1 MYAPKKYLWVLSAII
16 VFSSSCNAEVK
27 PEVKELSFQ
36 PERILVVGNSYM
48 YYNCGIN
55 GYLSGLIRVAVN
67 SKIKTR
73 IATIGR
79 SNMSQQPIEEYLDNS
94 KLESHDDRFGSLSE
108 DLLNSEIK
116 KRESYDLVLMQGSN
130 RGEKDQ
136 ARDAHYLKIH
146 AEAIRSNGGTP
157 ALIMTWVQEKKDA
170 PELSTV
176 ANALTKIANDNSM
189 MVIPV
194 GKAFE
199 LAKTR
204 YPDWKLI
211 MPDKTHPTALGS
223 YLMASTIYAAIYKRD
238 PLEATQFE
246 GGCEKPIP
254 VDLRKKAA
262 KVALET
268 VKDWYDR

>member
-1 MYAPKKYLWVLSAII
+1 MAVLS
-16 VFSSSCNAEVK
+16 VCHAEIK
-27 PEVKELSFQ
+27 PEIKELSFQ
-36 PERILVVGNSYM
+36 PERILVVGNSYI

-55 GYLSGLIRVAVN
+55 GYLSGLIRVAIN
-67 SKIKTR
+67 PKIKTR

-79 SNMSQQPIEEYLDNS
+79 SNMSQQPIEEYLDNT
-94 KLESHDDRFGSLSE
+94 KLESHKSQFGSLPE
-108 DLLNSEIK
+108 DLLTQEVR
-116 KRESYDLVLMQGSN
+116 KREQYDLVLLQGSN

-136 ARDAHYLKIH
+136 ARDAHYVKIH
-146 AEAIRSNGGTP
+146 ADVIRKSGGTP
-157 ALIMTWVQEKKDA
+157 ALIMTWVQEKKNA
-170 PELSTV
+170 PGLSIV
-176 ANALTKIANDNSM
+176 SDALTKMANDNNM

-199 LAKTR
+199 LAKTK

-223 YLMASTIYAAIYKRD
+223 YLMAATIYAAVYQRN

-254 VDLRKKAA
+254 QELRKKAA
-262 KVALET
+262 EVAWET
-268 VKDWYDR
+268 VKNWYGR